1 MGKFVEPEVFILA
14 ETKINYDDV
23 HPDNDGNG
31 YHAFLKFL
39 GVEGWQTD
47 AASQAEEL
55 MEAAGK
61 LCYLSFSTDLNKN
74 LTKTGTR
81 NNYDYLQQGIIGTK
95 HGSVLEHATVTIA
108 FMNVSRV
115 FTHELVRHRPGAS
128 YSQVSG
134 RYVRSDSIDMFLPS
148 VIKEN
153 PHAVEIFRKAMFD
166 MEVNMDRLANT
177 FRINEMKTQKEFSL
191 KKILTSAFRRIIGNG
206 QANHIIATYNHR
218 SLRHII
224 EVRTSIHAE
233 EEIRIAFIK
242 LFNLLRGKYPAIY
255 GDASVNDEGEVIFEH
270 SKV

>member
-1 MGKFVEPEVFILA
+1 MGKFIEPEVFIIA
-14 ETKINYDDV
+14 ETKINYDDM
-23 HPDNDGNG
+23 HPDSDGNG
-31 YHAFLKFL
+31 YHAFLKHL
-39 GVEGWQTD
+39 GVDGWQTD

-95 HGSVLEHATVTIA
+95 HGSVLEHATVTLA
-108 FMNVSRV
+108 FMNVSRI

-134 RYVRSDSIDMFLPS
+134 RYVRTDSVNMFLPS
-148 VIKEN
+148 VIKEK
-153 PHAVEIFRKAMFD
+153 PQAVEIFQKAMLQ
-166 MEVNMDRLANT
+166 MEVNMDRLANI
-177 FRINEMKTQKEFSL
+177 FRIDDMKTQKEFSL
-191 KKILTSAFRRIIGNG
+191 KKILTSAFRRLIGNG

-218 SLRHII
+218 SLRHIM

-233 EEIRIAFIK
+233 EEIRVVFIK
-242 LFNLLRGKYPAIY
+242 LFHLLKDKFPAIY
-255 GDASVNDEGEVIFEH
+255 GDATISETGEVTFQH